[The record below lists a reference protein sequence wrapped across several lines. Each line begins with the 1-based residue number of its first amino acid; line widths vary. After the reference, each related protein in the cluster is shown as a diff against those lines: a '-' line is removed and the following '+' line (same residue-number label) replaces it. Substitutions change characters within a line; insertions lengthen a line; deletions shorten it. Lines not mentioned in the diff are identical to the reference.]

1 MALKDLVSDL
11 SNFKGQS
18 QYDGLDSQIEKGVD
32 FFPNNSAGANGF
44 TPKTNLESKYNKFMK
59 DVRENNSLPNQYE
72 SQATILAP
80 NSGLRI
86 NSHKIW

>member
-32 FFPNNSAGANGF
+32 FFPNNSAGAKGF

-72 SQATILAP
+72 SQANILAP
-80 NSGLRI
+80 KYNQNLLMI
-86 NSHKIW
+86 L